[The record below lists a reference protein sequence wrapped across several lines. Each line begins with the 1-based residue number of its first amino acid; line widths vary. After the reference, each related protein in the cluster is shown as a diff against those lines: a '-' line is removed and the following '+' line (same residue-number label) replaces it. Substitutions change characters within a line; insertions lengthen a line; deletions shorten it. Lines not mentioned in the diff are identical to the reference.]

1 MLSRFCPWL
10 KNASVAV
17 WLFPALL
24 VAGCQCNLKNAQ
36 SSARVVVTHITAPP
50 GGGSQRFLE
59 VKGSGWHPNEQIRI
73 AIPEMPTTSGFAPLE
88 EFTTTDGAG
97 NFYWKKDPV
106 TYVPPTSGADP
117 EKILTVGVSEP
128 KSGCFSATSIKL
140 GEFMTL

>member
-1 MLSRFCPWL
+1 MSDMLPYSF
-10 KNASVAV
+10 
-17 WLFPALL
+17 
-24 VAGCQCNLKNAQ
+24 
-36 SSARVVVTHITAPP
+36 SAR
-50 GGGSQRFLE
+50 GGGARKILISE
-59 VKGSGWHPNEQIRI
+59 NSG
-73 AIPEMPTTSGFAPLE
+73 AKAPLE